1 MNWRLSISKSPGSC
15 HRRCEVITLSS
26 HIRCPTRYGFGPL
39 LFLAY
44 INDRPECVTSKI
56 KLFADDSLI
65 YRKVQR
71 NSQELQEDLDR
82 LQKWGRKWQ
91 MSFNADKCE
100 VLRITNKWHPIS
112 ADYYIHNQKL
122 AVKTDA
128 KYLGVT
134 ISSDLPLG
142 KHTDNI
148 TKKANSTM
156 AFLKRNIRSAPM
168 TAKDMAYKTF
178 VRPTL
183 EYASPTWAPYI
194 ERDNHKIDM
203 VQRRAA
209 RFVTSGYRR
218 TSSVTSMMH
227 QPGWDTLQ
235 QRRELARL
243 TMMYRIVH
251 QLVAIQPSHT

>member
-1 MNWRLSISKSPGSC
+1 MDWRLSISKSPGSC

-44 INDRPECVTSKI
+44 IN
-56 KLFADDSLI
+56 
-65 YRKVQR
+65 
-71 NSQELQEDLDR
+71 
-82 LQKWGRKWQ
+82 
-91 MSFNADKCE
+91 
-100 VLRITNKWHPIS
+100 
-112 ADYYIHNQKL
+112 NQKL